1 MRFSQKAKLL
11 VVAVV
16 AFVLG
21 GIAAFS
27 RDASAY
33 FPADAGSGVIDTEV
47 TCATTATQL
56 PSKSAL
62 SFMVRVPEGG
72 ATTFVGGSGVTT
84 AAGFPLYAK
93 DAATYSLS
101 NTNKLYCIVAAGTQK
116 LKITGESR

>member
-1 MRFSQKAKLL
+1 MFGKKAKLL

-16 AFVLG
+16 AFALG

-27 RDASAY
+27 REASAN
-33 FPADAGSGVIDTEV
+33 FPAAGVIDTEV

-56 PSKSAL
+56 PNRSAL
-62 SFMVRVPEGG
+62 SFMVRVPDGG
-72 ATTFVGGSGVTT
+72 TTTFVGGSGVTT